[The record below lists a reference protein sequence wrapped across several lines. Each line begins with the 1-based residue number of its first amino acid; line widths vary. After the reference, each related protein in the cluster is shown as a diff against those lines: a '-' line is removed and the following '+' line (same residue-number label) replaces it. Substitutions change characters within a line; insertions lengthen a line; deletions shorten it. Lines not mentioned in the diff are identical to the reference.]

1 MGQEYAARLRRQAL
15 LPRILTALIG
25 IPLLLVLLWSGGL
38 WWLGVMAAVL
48 ALAVVEFAPL
58 CRLSPRGEFALR
70 AAALLA
76 FAGVAAAPAA
86 TTGWVIGVWALV
98 LLTAGLG
105 PLLRSGVAPSVGGGP
120 SQAGRA
126 PGGGVVPRGASLP
139 APAPPVLLRAGRGPR
154 LRAGGAPWVGGGP
167 SRAGRSQVGAVILGI
182 AYLATPFAVL
192 VRWRLEAT
200 PQSVLAFLVV
210 IWANDIAAYFV
221 GLAVGRHKL
230 APRVSPGKSWEG
242 ALGGLAGG
250 LLAGVLLASWLGVGR
265 DDAAAW
271 AVIVTA
277 VSQAGDLLE
286 SALKRRAGLK
296 DSGRLLPGHGGVLD
310 RFDGILTAAPVG
322 YILLRLL
329 A

>member
-120 SQAGRA
+120 SQ
-126 PGGGVVPRGASLP
+126 
-139 APAPPVLLRAGRGPR
+139 
-154 LRAGGAPWVGGGP
+154 
-167 SRAGRSQVGAVILGI
+167 AGRSQVGAVILGI

-329 A
+329 AIP